1 MKYAHLLC
9 LCLGA
14 ALAGPALAMY
24 RCEGPSGTISF
35 QDKRCPEGSKEEA
48 VGTSVPPPLVDGPDD
63 AQRAQQIR
71 RNQEASTR
79 ALRKTQLE
87 SVLLPAARSA
97 LASHRQACE
106 QELSALRTQRE
117 GTSGRF
123 PGQQQTLDESLAAAQ
138 ARCERQGR
146 ELADRVETL
155 RSECAALQ
163 CTAR

>member
-1 MKYAHLLC
+1 MKSASLIC
-9 LCLGA
+9 LCLGVV
-14 ALAGPALAMY
+14 LAGPALAIY
-24 RCEGPSGTISF
+24 RCQAPNGTISF
-35 QDKRCPEGSKEEA
+35 QDKRCPEGSREQTIDTPA
-48 VGTSVPPPLVDGPDD
+48 PPPLVNGADDG
-63 AQRAQQIR
+63 QRAQQIQR
-71 RNQEASTR
+71 DQESSTQ

-87 SVLLPAARSA
+87 STMLPAAQSA

-106 QELSALRTQRE
+106 QELSTLRTRRE

-123 PGQQQTLDESLAAAQ
+123 PGQQQSLDDAVADAQ

-163 CTAR
+163 CAAR

>member
-1 MKYAHLLC
+1 MKSASLLC

-14 ALAGPALAMY
+14 AFAGPALAMY
-24 RCEGPSGTISF
+24 RCEAPNGTVSF
-35 QDKRCPEGSKEEA
+35 QDRRCPEGSREQTIGSTA
-48 VGTSVPPPLVDGPDD
+48 PPPLLNGPDD
-63 AQRAQQIR
+63 GQRAQQIQ

-87 SVLLPAARSA
+87 STLLPAAQSA
-97 LASHRQACE
+97 LTSHRQACE
-106 QELSALRTQRE
+106 QELSALRTRRE

-123 PGQQQTLDESLAAAQ
+123 PGQQQTLDDELATAQ
-138 ARCERQGR
+138 ARCDRQGR

-155 RSECAALQ
+155 RSECNALQ